1 MVPANQTISRIAE
14 TPLIAARTARFRV
27 FNADRDRVLAQ
38 TYQGSTTPPSRHRW
52 RWQTGQSTRHARGN
66 AYRSR
71 VFPKKDKKDGEHVT
85 AMRFA
90 GTEKGVLMQF
100 RANNSER
107 EIYWLDVWVAN
118 DLAAAIS
125 AAFRSFGWP
134 KLGIGLARSDDLVQP
149 KRSHLA
155 HALEVNSLSTSAE
168 RGRILLRFAVGH
180 RIRVVALFL
189 LTAEAHQLV
198 LAIVRGAEV
207 AAWWDDEFE
216 LVPSRESQH

>member
-1 MVPANQTISRIAE
+1 MADRTVS
-14 TPLIAARTARFRV
+14 AARAGKCISF
-27 FNADRDRVLAQ
+27 
-38 TYQGSTTPPSRHRW
+38 QGCFPRKKRKTRNTLQQCGSRAPR
-52 RWQTGQSTRHARGN
+52 
-66 AYRSR
+66 
-71 VFPKKDKKDGEHVT
+71 
-85 AMRFA
+85 
-90 GTEKGVLMQF
+90 
-100 RANNSER
+100 RACLCNFETNNSER

-118 DLAAAIS
+118 DLAAAIN

-134 KLGIGLARSDDLVQP
+134 KLGIGLARSDDLAQP

-155 HALEVNSLSTSAE
+155 HTLEVNSLSTSTE

-198 LAIVRGAEV
+198 LSIVRGAE
-207 AAWWDDEFE
+207 AATWWDDEFE